1 MKSFLYKIIKF
12 TVLVLIIL
20 WLGILFI
27 PDKSV
32 QSSILAAYPTK
43 HQLLK
48 KTTQKKIILLGG
60 SNLSFGIDS
69 KQIEKVLKKPV
80 INMGIHAGV
89 GLKFMINDIK
99 PYISEGDT
107 VILVPEYEHFYT
119 DNFYGEMELI
129 SVLFD
134 IEPQSKKTIDKD
146 QWIHLLKYLPT
157 YSAKKIKNFLPYIL
171 KNKEEPVS
179 IYHKNSFNENGDAYL
194 HWSLPNQTYLPAIKN
209 KGDENV
215 NREVINQI
223 VELKKYIQRKQA
235 TLFIFPPVIDET
247 SYNNQEYIINKIN
260 TELTDNQLSFV
271 SNPINYKYTNQLFF
285 NSYYHLN
292 KTGVDKRTQQLI
304 NDLLNLKVE

>member
-1 MKSFLYKIIKF
+1 MKSFLSKIIKF
-12 TVLVLIIL
+12 TFLVFIIL
-20 WLGILFI
+20 CLGILFI

-32 QSSILAAYPTK
+32 QSSILGAYPTK
-43 HQLLK
+43 HELLK
-48 KTTQKKIILLGG
+48 QTTRKKIILLGG

-69 KQIEKVLKKPV
+69 KQIETALKKPV

-89 GLKFMINDIK
+89 GLEFMINDIK
-99 PYISEGDT
+99 PYISAGDT
-107 VILVPEYEHFYT
+107 VIVVPEYEHFYT

-134 IEPQSKKTIDKD
+134 IEPQSKKTINKE
-146 QWIHLLKYLPT
+146 QWIPLLKYLPT
-157 YSAKKIKNFLPYIL
+157 YSAKKIKNFLPSVL

-194 HWSLPNQTYLPAIKN
+194 HWSLPNQTYLPAVKN
-209 KGDENV
+209 KGNETV
-215 NREVINQI
+215 NKEVITQLLD
-223 VELKKYIQRKQA
+223 LKKYIRSKQA
-235 TLFIFPPVIDET
+235 TLLIFPPVIDET

-260 TELTDNQLSFV
+260 TELADNQLIFV
-271 SNPINYKYTNQLFF
+271 SNPINYKYKNQLFF